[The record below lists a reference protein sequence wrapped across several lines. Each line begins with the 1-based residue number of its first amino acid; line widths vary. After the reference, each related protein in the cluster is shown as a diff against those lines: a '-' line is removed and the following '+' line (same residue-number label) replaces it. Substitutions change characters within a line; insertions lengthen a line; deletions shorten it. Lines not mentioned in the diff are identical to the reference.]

1 MLHLTKMMVSFY
13 LSCLAS
19 RKTVNSITTQRGAI
33 EVVGVPPNIVFW
45 SEGSTKH
52 FIYFS
57 IEVALST
64 LKYIFS

>member
-1 MLHLTKMMVSFY
+1 MLHLTKIMVSFY

-19 RKTVNSITTQRGAI
+19 RKTVNSITQRGAI

-45 SEGSTKH
+45 SGGSTKH

>member
-1 MLHLTKMMVSFY
+1 MLSFY
-13 LSCLAS
+13 PLCLAR
-19 RKTVNSITTQRGAI
+19 RKTVNSITTQRGAT

-52 FIYFS
+52 FVYFS
-57 IEVALST
+57 IEVVLST

>member
-1 MLHLTKMMVSFY
+1 MVSFY

-33 EVVGVPPNIVFW
+33 EVVGVPPNIVFC

-52 FIYFS
+52 LFFNRSSTKHTEIHFQLTHDL
-57 IEVALST
+57 EVHE
-64 LKYIFS
+64 